1 MKFDE
6 GKRSQSGVVSSLVEL
21 NDDKL
26 RLIFDDVKNISSNGR
41 GPWEYHTLFTF
52 NDYDKNKILSHELSE
67 SELAEIGFN
76 LLVRLGVLHEN
87 PIK

>member
-1 MKFDE
+1 MSIDE

-21 NDDKL
+21 DDGKV
-26 RLIFDDVKNISSNGR
+26 RLIFDDVKNLSSADK
-41 GPWEYHTLFTF
+41 GPWQYHTLFTF
-52 NDYDKNKILSHELSE
+52 NDYDKSKVFGHDLSE

-76 LLVRLGVLHEN
+76 LLVRLGVLHEK